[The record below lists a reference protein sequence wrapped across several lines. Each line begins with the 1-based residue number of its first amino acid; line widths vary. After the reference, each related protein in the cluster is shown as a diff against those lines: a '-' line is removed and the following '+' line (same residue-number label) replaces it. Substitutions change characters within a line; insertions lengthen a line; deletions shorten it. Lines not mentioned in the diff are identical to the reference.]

1 MGDVWDY
8 SASFHQMQGYAIAPE
23 NPTHV
28 KASDSSKVLDDDNDF
43 TRVQLPLYSPVLV
56 ELPSDF
62 DFRQLDEVI
71 LYAESNSMTQWFY
84 NQDKHVQQLIVA
96 HRVRYNSQY
105 YSMYFNVPDTA
116 AIAQDPVT
124 KNDIEELE
132 EDFWT
137 RFGSSGAWHGIM
149 TEDKVGQ
156 RLAFFYYN
164 EMRTILSLNCKYL
177 CQYTFTEH
185 ARALTR
191 DYFEHRF
198 QADEMP
204 STAKRFFM
212 SKSKIQQHIMA
223 CLAKHT
229 NFPCAAIQETANN
242 IFYVFPEHLHRLGE
256 PTISRAD
263 AFHLLTLSNDKKTRL
278 RPRPSNDKKTR
289 LRPRHSMTNAVAG
302 AAVSVAAAG
311 ALAHAYKKMKTTR
324 PKETQD
330 EQLRF

>member
-8 SASFHQMQGYAIAPE
+8 SASFRQMQGYAIAPE

-28 KASDSSKVLDDDNDF
+28 KASDSSTVLDDDNDF
-43 TRVQLPLYSPVLV
+43 TRVELPLYSPVLV
-56 ELPSDF
+56 DLPSKF
-62 DFRQLDEVI
+62 NLRQLDEVI
-71 LYAESNSMTQWFY
+71 LNNASNSMTQWFY
-84 NQDKHVQQLIVA
+84 NQDNYVQQLIVA
-96 HRVRYNSQY
+96 HRVRRNSYY
-105 YSMYFNVPDTA
+105 YSKYFNVPDTA

-124 KNDIEELE
+124 KNDIEALE
-132 EDFWT
+132 EQFWT
-137 RFGSSGAWHGIM
+137 RFYDSGAWHGNNM
-149 TEDKVGQ
+149 TEKIIGQ

-204 STAKRFFM
+204 KAQTF
-212 SKSKIQQHIMA
+212 SKSTTEIQQHIMA

-242 IFYVFPEHLHRLGE
+242 IFYVFPEHLHRLGK
-256 PTISRAD
+256 PTIRRAD
-263 AFHLLTLSNDKKTRL
+263 AFHLL
-278 RPRPSNDKKTR
+278 
-289 LRPRHSMTNAVAG
+289 LRPRHSMTNAVVG

-311 ALAHAYKKMKTTR
+311 ALAHAYKKMKTTQ
-324 PKETQD
+324 PKKTHD
-330 EQLRF
+330 KQLRF

>member
-1 MGDVWDY
+1 MDDVWDY
-8 SASFHQMQGYAIAPE
+8 SASFHQIQGYAIAPE

-43 TRVQLPLYSPVLV
+43 TRVELPLYSPVLV
-56 ELPSDF
+56 KLPSKF
-62 DFRQLDEVI
+62 DLRQLDEVI
-71 LYAESNSMTQWFY
+71 LDNAPNSTTQWFY

-96 HRVRYNSQY
+96 HRVRRNPSF
-105 YSMYFNVPDTA
+105 YSMYFEVPDTA
-116 AIAQDPVT
+116 AIARDPVT
-124 KNDIEELE
+124 KDDIDALE
-132 EDFWT
+132 KHFWT
-137 RFGSSGAWHGIM
+137 RFNDLGAWHGNM
-149 TEDKVGQ
+149 TEKKVGQ

-164 EMRTILSLNCKYL
+164 ELRTILSLNCKYL

-185 ARALTR
+185 ARALTQ

-198 QADEMP
+198 QADKMP
-204 STAKRFFM
+204 STAKTFFM
-212 SKSKIQQHIMA
+212 SKSNIQQHIMA

-242 IFYVFPEHLHRLGE
+242 IFYVFPEHLHSLGK

-263 AFHLLTLSNDKKTRL
+263 AFHLLL

-324 PKETQD
+324 PKKTQD